1 MRMVTPKDAA
11 TVIILRGLPPG
22 DPEGFEVL
30 LALRSSRSAFVPCSH
45 VFPGGRVDDADRSE
59 SMRRFVGT
67 VDFSEINRVLGK
79 PNNKQ
84 ESLGVWIAAVRET
97 FEEVGILLASP
108 RGSSRVVTVD
118 SPEKE
123 GRYRACRGDLLSGR
137 ATLED
142 ILEREDLTLAF
153 DRLHYFSRWITPEQ
167 SPLRYDTRFFV
178 AAAPPGQEARHEGEE
193 MTGLR
198 WITPGRALEEYRQGR
213 FHMVVPTIVTLEELC
228 RFRTVDEVIAST
240 RGKVIA
246 DRLNRFVDEDGEI
259 TEHTPD
265 GRVFRN
271 LVPRR

>member
-97 FEEVGILLASP
+97 FEEVG
-108 RGSSRVVTVD
+108 
-118 SPEKE
+118 
-123 GRYRACRGDLLSGR
+123 
-137 ATLED
+137 
-142 ILEREDLTLAF
+142 
-153 DRLHYFSRWITPEQ
+153 
-167 SPLRYDTRFFV
+167 
-178 AAAPPGQEARHEGEE
+178 
-193 MTGLR
+193 
-198 WITPGRALEEYRQGR
+198 
-213 FHMVVPTIVTLEELC
+213 
-228 RFRTVDEVIAST
+228 
-240 RGKVIA
+240 
-246 DRLNRFVDEDGEI
+246 
-259 TEHTPD
+259 
-265 GRVFRN
+265 
-271 LVPRR
+271 